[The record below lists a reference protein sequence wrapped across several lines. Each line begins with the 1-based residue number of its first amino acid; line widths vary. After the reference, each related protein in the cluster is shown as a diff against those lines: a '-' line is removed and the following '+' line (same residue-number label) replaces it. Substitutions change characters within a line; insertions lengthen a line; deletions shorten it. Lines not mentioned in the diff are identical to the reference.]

1 MPAATAAL
9 IHGACL
15 LAAVAWP
22 LATYSLS
29 LACFGLAH
37 ALVELRVLDQRI
49 RPRLPRRAQL
59 PIVAALAAVFAIRCA
74 ANLQW
79 LPRAQAHALEL
90 LAGVATVLAVLP
102 LARSRGAAARTTVI
116 AVAAALVLG
125 LLVSPLGTL
134 LVLAVLHNLA
144 PWPLLIDA
152 LPPQR
157 RPQAWQRGA
166 ITWLAMPL
174 LVLSGVP
181 TAAATALGLAAPEA
195 APLPSGPLF
204 DQFGA
209 FVGPDPFASPQLA
222 LLAFSAC
229 VYLQCAHYVAVLG
242 VLPRQGQPSLPRGT
256 VPALLLLA
264 LPLLVLWWID
274 FAGARAWYGTIAGV
288 HAWAE
293 FPALLVLVSAS
304 STTGRSRTTPG

>member
-1 MPAATAAL
+1 MRLATAAL

-15 LAAVAWP
+15 VAAVAWP

-49 RPRLPRRAQL
+49 RPRLPRASQL

-79 LPRAQAHALEL
+79 VPRPQAHALEL
-90 LAGVATVLAVLP
+90 LAGAATVLAVLP
-102 LARSRGAAARTTVI
+102 VARTRGAAARTAVL
-116 AVAAALVLG
+116 AVAGALLAG

-152 LPPQR
+152 LPPAQR
-157 RPQAWQRGA
+157 RAAWRSGVLV
-166 ITWLAMPL
+166 WLALPL
-174 LVLSGVP
+174 LVLSGLP
-181 TAAATALGLAAPEA
+181 TAAAIALGLAAPEA
-195 APLPSGPLF
+195 APMPSGPLF

-209 FVGPDPFASPQLA
+209 FWGPDPLAAPQLA
-222 LLAFSAC
+222 LLTFSAC

-242 VLPRQGQPSLPRGT
+242 VLPRHGRPLLSPT
-256 VPALLLLA
+256 AVIATALA
-264 LPLLVLWWID
+264 TLPLVMLWWID

-293 FPALLVLVSAS
+293 FPALLSLVSAS
-304 STTGRSRTTPG
+304 STTARSRTTPR